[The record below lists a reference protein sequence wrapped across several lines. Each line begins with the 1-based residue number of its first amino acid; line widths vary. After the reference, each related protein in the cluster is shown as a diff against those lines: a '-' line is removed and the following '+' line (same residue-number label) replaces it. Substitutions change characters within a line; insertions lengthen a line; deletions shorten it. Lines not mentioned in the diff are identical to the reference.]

1 MFATHVRD
9 KFSRLD
15 GLAPSASDNK
25 ITVDMKNKV
34 QMEGKI
40 MIMKRNGD
48 GLDICHANLRGTS
61 SS

>member
-1 MFATHVRD
+1 
-9 KFSRLD
+9 
-15 GLAPSASDNK
+15 
-25 ITVDMKNKV
+25 MKNKV